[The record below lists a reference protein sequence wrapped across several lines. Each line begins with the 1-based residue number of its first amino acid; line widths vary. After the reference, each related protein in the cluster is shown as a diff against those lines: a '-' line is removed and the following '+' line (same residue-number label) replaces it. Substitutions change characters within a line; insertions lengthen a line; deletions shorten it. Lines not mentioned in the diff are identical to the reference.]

1 MTLNI
6 EQIEALADEY
16 RDRLPSLPTSY
27 KSPPVLLS
35 KMIDH
40 TLLKPEAT
48 PRQVQQLCEEASD
61 NHFATV
67 CINPIYVRLANKLLA
82 GTDVKICTV
91 IGFPLG
97 ATPWQVKV
105 FDARC
110 AIRSGAA
117 EIDMV
122 IPIGLLK
129 GEEYK
134 NVFTDIQEVVEAC
147 HKANALVKVILEMAF
162 LDKRQKIIACLLA
175 QAAGADFVK
184 TSTGFGPS
192 GATREDVALMRC
204 IVGNSEHMGV
214 KAAGGIRTLADA
226 QGMIEAGA
234 NRLGT
239 SSGVRIM
246 QEAQAGNG

>member
-1 MTLNI
+1 MVLNI
-6 EQIEALADEY
+6 EQIEALANEY
-16 RDRLPSLPTSY
+16 RDNLPSQAASLKPR
-27 KSPPVLLS
+27 PDQLS

-48 PRQVQQLCEEASD
+48 PSQVQRLCEEAAEY
-61 NHFATV
+61 HFASV
-67 CINPIYVRLANKLLA
+67 CINPIYVSLANKMLS
-82 GTDVKICTV
+82 GTDVAICTV

-105 FDARC
+105 FEAKR

-122 IPIGLLK
+122 IPIGLLR
-129 GEEYK
+129 GGEYK
-134 NVFTDIQEVVEAC
+134 SVFSDIQAVVEAC
-147 HKANALVKVILEMAF
+147 HKSNVLVKVILEMAF
-162 LDKRQKIIACLLA
+162 LDRRQKILACLLA
-175 QAAGADFVK
+175 QAAGANFVK
-184 TSTGFGPS
+184 TSTGFGPG

-204 IVGNSEHMGV
+204 VVGTPEQMGV

-226 QGMIEAGA
+226 EGMIEAGA

-239 SSGVRIM
+239 SSGVKIM
-246 QEAQAGNG
+246 HEAQAGN

>member
-6 EQIEALADEY
+6 EQIEALANEY
-16 RDRLPSLPTSY
+16 RDYLPSQSASLTPR
-27 KSPPVLLS
+27 PVLLS

-48 PRQVQQLCEEASD
+48 PAQVRQLCQEAGEY
-61 NHFATV
+61 HFASV
-67 CINPIYVRLANKLLA
+67 CINPIYVSLANTLLG
-82 GTDVKICTV
+82 GTDVAICTV

-105 FDARC
+105 FEAER
-110 AIRSGAA
+110 AIHSGAA

-129 GEEYK
+129 GGDFK
-134 NVFTDIQEVVEAC
+134 DVFADIQAVVEAC
-147 HKANALVKVILEMAF
+147 HKSNALVKVILEMSF
-162 LDKRQKIIACLLA
+162 LNRRQKIMACLLA
-175 QAAGADFVK
+175 QSAGADFVK
-184 TSTGFGPS
+184 TSTGFGPG
-192 GATREDVALMRC
+192 GATREDVTLMRC
-204 IVGNSEHMGV
+204 IVGKPDQMGV

-246 QEAQAGNG
+246 HEAQAGNE

>member
-6 EQIEALADEY
+6 EQIEALANEY
-16 RDRLPSLPTSY
+16 RDQLPSRSAYLPG
-27 KSPPVLLS
+27 SPLLLN

-48 PRQVQQLCEEASD
+48 PAQVQQLCKEAGEY
-61 NHFATV
+61 HFASV
-67 CINPIYVRLANKLLA
+67 CINPIYVSLASKLLRA
-82 GTDVKICTV
+82 TDVAVCTV

-105 FDARC
+105 FEAKR
-110 AIRSGAA
+110 AMHSGAT

-129 GEEYK
+129 GAEYK
-134 NVFTDIQEVVEAC
+134 NVFTHIQAVVEAC
-147 HKANALVKVILEMAF
+147 HKTKVLVKVILEMAF
-162 LDKRQKIIACLLA
+162 LERRQKIIACLLA

-184 TSTGFGPS
+184 TSTGFGPG

-204 IVGNSEHMGV
+204 IVGKPDQMGV
-214 KAAGGIRTLADA
+214 KAAGGIRSLADA
-226 QGMIEAGA
+226 LGMIEAGA

-239 SSGVRIM
+239 SSGVKIM
-246 QEAQAGNG
+246 HESQAGNG

>member
-6 EQIEALADEY
+6 EEIEALADQY
-16 RDRLPSLPTSY
+16 RDNLPSQAASLMPQ
-27 KSPPVLLS
+27 PVSLA

-48 PRQVQQLCEEASD
+48 PGQVRQLCQEA
-61 NHFATV
+61 NEYHFGSV
-67 CINPIYVRLANKLLA
+67 CINPIYVSLAKKLLKETNVA
-82 GTDVKICTV
+82 ICTV

-97 ATPWQVKV
+97 ATMWQVKV
-105 FDARC
+105 FEAKR
-110 AIRSGAA
+110 AVHYGAT

-129 GEEYK
+129 GGDFK
-134 NVFTDIQEVVEAC
+134 NVLTDIQAVVEAC
-147 HKANALVKVILEMAF
+147 HKNNALVKVILEMAF
-162 LDKRQKIIACLLA
+162 LDRRQKIIACLLA
-175 QAAGADFVK
+175 QSAGADFVK
-184 TSTGFGPS
+184 TSTGFGPG

-204 IVGNSEHMGV
+204 IVGKPEKMGV
-214 KAAGGIRTLADA
+214 KAAGGIRSLADA

-246 QEAQAGNG
+246 HEAQAGNE

>member
-1 MTLNI
+1 MTFNI
-6 EQIEALADEY
+6 EQLEALANEY
-16 RDRLPSLPTSY
+16 RDQLPSLGASIPSQPISLA
-27 KSPPVLLS
+27 KF
-35 KMIDH
+35 IDH

-48 PRQVQQLCEEASD
+48 PSQVQQLCLEASEY
-61 NHFATV
+61 HFASV
-67 CINPIYVRLANKLLA
+67 CINPIYVRQASKLLA
-82 GTDVKICTV
+82 GTDIKICTV

-97 ATPWQVKV
+97 ATTWQTKV
-105 FDARC
+105 FEARR
-110 AIRSGAA
+110 AIHSGAT

-129 GEEYK
+129 AEDYK
-134 NVFTDIQEVVEAC
+134 NVFTDIQAVVKAC
-147 HKANALVKVILEMAF
+147 HKANTLVKVILEMAF
-162 LDKRQKIIACLLA
+162 LNRRQKIIACLLA
-175 QAAGADFVK
+175 QSAGADFVK
-184 TSTGFGPS
+184 TSTGFGPG

-204 IVGNSEHMGV
+204 IVGTPDHMGV

-246 QEAQAGNG
+246 HEAQAGNE

>member
-1 MTLNI
+1 MTVNI
-6 EQIEALADEY
+6 AQIEALADEY
-16 RDRLPSLPTSY
+16 RDYLPSQPASLP
-27 KSPPVLLS
+27 PRPALLS

-48 PRQVQQLCEEASD
+48 PAQVQQLCQEAGD
-61 NHFATV
+61 YHFASV
-67 CINPIYVRLANKLLA
+67 CINPIYVSLANKLIG
-82 GTDVKICTV
+82 GTDVAICTV

-105 FDARC
+105 FEAKH
-110 AIRSGAA
+110 AMQNGAT

-129 GEEYK
+129 GGEYK
-134 NVFTDIQEVVEAC
+134 NVFADIQAVVEAC
-147 HKANALVKVILEMAF
+147 HKTNVLVKVILEMAF
-162 LDKRQKIIACLLA
+162 LDRRQKIMACLLA
-175 QAAGADFVK
+175 RSAGADFVK
-184 TSTGFGPS
+184 TSTGFGPG
-192 GATREDVALMRC
+192 GATREDVALMRGV
-204 IVGNSEHMGV
+204 VGKPEQMGV

-246 QEAQAGNG
+246 HEAQAGNE

>member
-1 MTLNI
+1 MALNI

-16 RDRLPSLPTSY
+16 RDQLPSQPASLTPG
-27 KSPPVLLS
+27 PVLFN

-48 PRQVQQLCEEASD
+48 PGQVQQLCKEAGEY
-61 NHFATV
+61 HFASV
-67 CINPIYVRLANKLLA
+67 CINPIYVSLASKLLH
-82 GTDVKICTV
+82 GTDVAICTV

-105 FDARC
+105 FEAKR
-110 AIRSGAA
+110 AMRSGAT

-129 GEEYK
+129 GAEYK
-134 NVFTDIQEVVEAC
+134 EVFTHIQTVVEAS
-147 HKANALVKVILEMAF
+147 HKNNALVKVILEMAF
-162 LDKRQKIIACLLA
+162 LDRRQKIIACLLA
-175 QAAGADFVK
+175 QSAGADFVK
-184 TSTGFGPS
+184 TSTGFGPG

-204 IVGNSEHMGV
+204 IVGKPDQMGV

-226 QGMIEAGA
+226 MGMIEAGA

-246 QEAQAGNG
+246 HEAQAGNG

>member
-6 EQIEALADEY
+6 EQIEALANEY
-16 RDRLPSLPTSY
+16 RDNPASQPASLIAR
-27 KSPPVLLS
+27 PVQLN

-48 PRQVQQLCEEASD
+48 PGQVQRLCEEAGEY
-61 NHFATV
+61 HFASV
-67 CINPIYVRLANKLLA
+67 CINPIYVSLAKKMLS
-82 GTDVKICTV
+82 GTDVAICTV
-91 IGFPLG
+91 VGFPLG

-105 FDARC
+105 FEAKQ
-110 AIRSGAA
+110 AMRSGAT

-122 IPIGLLK
+122 IPIGLMK
-129 GEEYK
+129 GGEYK
-134 NVFTDIQEVVEAC
+134 SVFTDIQAVVEAC
-147 HKANALVKVILEMAF
+147 HKTNVLVKVILEMAF
-162 LDKRQKIIACLLA
+162 LDRRQKIIACLLA
-175 QAAGADFVK
+175 QAAGANFVK
-184 TSTGFGPS
+184 TSTGFGPG

-204 IVGNSEHMGV
+204 IVGTPEQMGV

-226 QGMIEAGA
+226 EGMIEAGA

-246 QEAQAGNG
+246 HEAQAGNG

>member
-6 EQIEALADEY
+6 AQIEALADQY
-16 RDRLPSLPTSY
+16 RDSLPSQPAPSTSLP
-27 KSPPVLLS
+27 VQLS

-48 PRQVQQLCEEASD
+48 PGQVEQLCKEAGEY
-61 NHFATV
+61 HFASV
-67 CINPIYVRLANKLLA
+67 CINPIYVSLANEVLI
-82 GTDVKICTV
+82 GTDVAICTV
-91 IGFPLG
+91 VGFPLG

-105 FDARC
+105 FEARR
-110 AIRSGAA
+110 AIHSGAS

-129 GEEYK
+129 AADYK
-134 NVFTDIQEVVEAC
+134 KVSSDIQAVVEAC
-147 HKANALVKVILEMAF
+147 HKSNVLVKVILETAF
-162 LDKRQKIIACLLA
+162 LDRRQKIIACLIA
-175 QAAGADFVK
+175 QSAGADFVK
-184 TSTGFGPS
+184 TSTGFGPG

-204 IVGNSEHMGV
+204 IVGKPEQMGV
-214 KAAGGIRTLADA
+214 KAAGGIRTLVDA
-226 QGMIEAGA
+226 LGMLEAGA

-246 QEAQAGNG
+246 HEAQAGNG